1 MDINSLITRF
11 EECFDEIPEYYAAAP
26 GRTELGG
33 NHTDHQHGRV
43 LAAAVNMVTEA
54 VIAKNNRD
62 EISVQSEGYPRVTIK
77 LNDLLPKVKE
87 QGTTAALIR
96 GVVARFVQKGVAIGG
111 FDVYAVSTVLPGSG
125 LSSSAA
131 FENLIGTILNGLYA
145 DNSISPVEIAKFS
158 QYAENM
164 YFGKPCG
171 LMDQMASSLGGI
183 IGIDFADP
191 ENPLIE
197 QIGFSFDANG
207 YALCI
212 IDSGANHADLTDEY
226 AAIPRD
232 MKAVARIFGKEY
244 LRNVDEDQFFA
255 MINIVRDVCGDRATL
270 RAIHFFAENKRVA
283 RQIEALKNNDI
294 QTYFDLVM
302 ESGRSSWTLLQN
314 VVPNG
319 ETRHQNM
326 AIALALADKL
336 LEGKGAY
343 RVHGGGFAG
352 TIQAFVPKEMVD
364 VFRKGIDAALGRGS
378 CHVLSVRAEGGILS
392 RL

>member
-1 MDINSLITRF
+1 
-11 EECFDEIPEYYAAAP
+11 
-26 GRTELGG
+26 
-33 NHTDHQHGRV
+33 
-43 LAAAVNMVTEA
+43 
-54 VIAKNNRD
+54 
-62 EISVQSEGYPRVTIK
+62 
-77 LNDLLPKVKE
+77 
-87 QGTTAALIR
+87 
-96 GVVARFVQKGVAIGG
+96 
-111 FDVYAVSTVLPGSG
+111 
-125 LSSSAA
+125 
-131 FENLIGTILNGLYA
+131 
-145 DNSISPVEIAKFS
+145 
-158 QYAENM
+158 
-164 YFGKPCG
+164 
-171 LMDQMASSLGGI
+171 
-183 IGIDFADP
+183 
-191 ENPLIE
+191 
-197 QIGFSFDANG
+197 
-207 YALCI
+207 
-212 IDSGANHADLTDEY
+212 
-226 AAIPRD
+226 
-232 MKAVARIFGKEY
+232 
-244 LRNVDEDQFFA
+244 
-255 MINIVRDVCGDRATL
+255 VCGDRATL

-283 RQIEALKNNDI
+283 RQIEALKNNDV